1 MEPKIPFPTKPPPSQ
16 PSNTH
21 PSPAAA
27 AAASSANKLL
37 QDDDHDY
44 PSTNPLEQQQK
55 SSEYKQKSIKDSDF
69 ASGNHDRSS
78 NLAQLTTAP
87 SETTTVETPRPPPDL
102 PGVPDHSVASEDD
115 GNCEVNE
122 GGQKQTSEERSST
135 DKLQMQDN
143 DHEHLSVDPH
153 EPHEQ
158 QGKPCDNRD
167 QDSNVANGNREQSS
181 NLTQGTTT
189 QPETTTSTSETP
201 KTPELTSIPEHA
213 MASGDDGNSE
223 ANTGGQKQTDE
234 ERSSA
239 DKSQIQDNDQNPSV
253 DAHESYDQQ
262 KKPSEDSGEDSE
274 VANGNSEQLST
285 LAQGATTLPENTTTE
300 TLKPFPDLPEQEH
313 TPPSQK
319 QPNDVPSK
327 QDPTANPNQNFPP
340 DNQSDWQM
348 GDSST
353 GADMVNP
360 NQVSFDVLH
369 VRLLHC
375 IN

>member
-1 MEPKIPFPTKPPPSQ
+1 MEPKIPLPTKPPPSQ

-21 PSPAAA
+21 PSPAAV
-27 AAASSANKLL
+27 ASSADKLL
-37 QDDDHDY
+37 QDDDHDHS
-44 PSTNPLEQQQK
+44 STDQLEQQQK
-55 SSEYKQKSIKDSDF
+55 SSEDKQKGIKDSDF

-78 NLAQLTTAP
+78 NLAQVTTTP
-87 SETTTVETPRPPPDL
+87 SETTTTETPKPPPDL
-102 PGVPDHSVASEDD
+102 PGVPDHAVASEDD
-115 GNCEVNE
+115 GNCEVHE
-122 GGQKQTSEERSST
+122 GGQKQTSEERSSP

-143 DHEHLSVDPH
+143 DHEHLSVDAH
-153 EPHEQ
+153 GPHEQ

-181 NLTQGTTT
+181 NLAQVTTT

-201 KTPELTSIPEHA
+201 KTPELTSSSEHA
-213 MASGDDGNSE
+213 IASGDDGNSD

-239 DKSQIQDNDQNPSV
+239 DKSQIQDNDHNPSV
-253 DAHESYDQQ
+253 DAHELYEQQ
-262 KKPSEDSGEDSE
+262 KKPSEDSGKDSE

-285 LAQGATTLPENTTTE
+285 LAQGTTALPENTTTE
-300 TLKPFPDLPEQEH
+300 TLKPFPALPEQEH

-327 QDPTANPNQNFPP
+327 QDPTANPNFPP
-340 DNQSDWQM
+340 DNQPDWQM

-369 VRLLHC
+369 VRFLHC